1 MHRPLSSAVLSSTV
15 RQGGFVEQTQILTQD
30 GRSSSSSSTAA
41 AAEGVDATPSHR
53 PTAVIPRSHNTSN
66 GIGAAQPSAPPSH
79 PTTSDP
85 PSCIQ
90 QQQYFHSSPTD
101 LEGDLDDL
109 CKKHMELPS
118 DQFAEGCS
126 FLQQVALGN
135 LDEVRRRV
143 ERCMAENSM
152 ALVNFRDYDR
162 RSAVHLA
169 ASEGHLEIVKY
180 LLSKGGRLNRSDRW
194 GGSPMDDAYRHKHF
208 EVLEYLRECGG
219 TFGSKSQA
227 TNFISAAFEGDID
240 EVQTLH
246 QLGSIDINEA
256 DYDKRTALHV
266 AASNGNLDVVRY
278 LCLSGANVNVVDRWN
293 HSPLDDAKF
302 HNQDKCVELLL
313 KYGASFANE
322 SSYAQTTSTAL
333 LDLFEQYCKV
343 RDGKMSLDWHDV
355 KDLLHGVG
363 EDATDDVVRKLFGA
377 VDDNGDGIISRSEF
391 LEHSDLFLNGRP
403 ARIILVVG
411 GPGSGK
417 GLLSERLVKECGVV
431 HISSGDLLREEVQ
444 AGSHLGKQVEEI
456 MKSGGL
462 VSSAIMVAL
471 MQKRMKDHPGKR
483 ILLDGFP
490 RSAENARD
498 LVTLCGKPELAL
510 HLDCDDTILIERI
523 LHRGKS
529 GARADDNITT
539 ALQRIRNYHKFH
551 QVTLDFLRE
560 ERVPIVNLDCST
572 TPDGVWEQLSAVSRL
587 MRNSLDRKRET
598 KEKDDISLPV

>member
-1 MHRPLSSAVLSSTV
+1 
-15 RQGGFVEQTQILTQD
+15 
-30 GRSSSSSSTAA
+30 
-41 AAEGVDATPSHR
+41 
-53 PTAVIPRSHNTSN
+53 
-66 GIGAAQPSAPPSH
+66 
-79 PTTSDP
+79 
-85 PSCIQ
+85 
-90 QQQYFHSSPTD
+90 
-101 LEGDLDDL
+101 
-109 CKKHMELPS
+109 
-118 DQFAEGCS
+118 
-126 FLQQVALGN
+126 
-135 LDEVRRRV
+135 
-143 ERCMAENSM
+143 
-152 ALVNFRDYDR
+152 
-162 RSAVHLA
+162 
-169 ASEGHLEIVKY
+169 
-180 LLSKGGRLNRSDRW
+180 
-194 GGSPMDDAYRHKHF
+194 
-208 EVLEYLRECGG
+208 
-219 TFGSKSQA
+219 
-227 TNFISAAFEGDID
+227 
-240 EVQTLH
+240 
-246 QLGSIDINEA
+246 
-256 DYDKRTALHV
+256 
-266 AASNGNLDVVRY
+266 
-278 LCLSGANVNVVDRWN
+278 
-293 HSPLDDAKF
+293 
-302 HNQDKCVELLL
+302 
-313 KYGASFANE
+313 
-322 SSYAQTTSTAL
+322 
-333 LDLFEQYCKV
+333 
-343 RDGKMSLDWHDV
+343 MSLDWHDV

-598 KEKDDISLPV
+598 KEKDDISLPA